1 MIALINFLVSFFFS
15 FIGTIPPGSLNL
27 NILQL
32 GLENKINTAWRFA
45 LAAALMEYPYAWLA
59 IKFERI
65 ITSSTLIVEN
75 IQLLTAIVMVL
86 LGILNLRSV
95 RKPSRFSEKFNNSG
109 FRRGILLSLLN
120 PLALP
125 FWVGTTAYLNS
136 QRWIDLTSP
145 LSLHAYLFGASL
157 GALSLLILLAYLA
170 NRIVSGFHH
179 ISLLKK
185 IPGVILLAL
194 GLYAFIQYLF

>member
-32 GLENKINTAWRFA
+32 GLENKINIAWRFA

-75 IQLLTAIVMVL
+75 IQLLTAVVMIL
-86 LGILNLRSV
+86 LGIFNLRSV

-136 QRWIDLTSP
+136 QGWIDLTSP
-145 LSLHAYLFGASL
+145 LDLHAYLLGVSV

-170 NRIVSGFHH
+170 KRIVSGFHH
-179 ISLLKK
+179 ISVLKK
-185 IPGVILLAL
+185 IPGIILLAL